1 MEQEVMTLS
10 VDTGS
15 VLIEVK
21 DRGEEVIGTF
31 RFNPS
36 DMDIIRRYEKVVSS
50 LDEIKIPDE
59 PEPEEMLK
67 VTDEIKKQFD
77 YLLNY
82 NVSDGIFAKCNP
94 FSITANG
101 DFYFENVLEGIAG
114 LIQNITNQRI
124 DKKKEKIKEAIAQLE
139 ESEESE

>member
-1 MEQEVMTLS
+1 MAQEVMTLS

-15 VLIEVK
+15 VLINVDDK
-21 DRGEEVIGTF
+21 GEIIGQF

-36 DMDIIRRYEKVVSS
+36 DMDIVRRYETVVDA
-50 LDEIKIPDE
+50 LNAITIAEDAGADELLKIS
-59 PEPEEMLK
+59 
-67 VTDEIKKQFD
+67 DEIKKQFD

-124 DKKKEKIKEAIAQLE
+124 DKKKEKIKEAIAQIE
-139 ESEESE
+139 ESE